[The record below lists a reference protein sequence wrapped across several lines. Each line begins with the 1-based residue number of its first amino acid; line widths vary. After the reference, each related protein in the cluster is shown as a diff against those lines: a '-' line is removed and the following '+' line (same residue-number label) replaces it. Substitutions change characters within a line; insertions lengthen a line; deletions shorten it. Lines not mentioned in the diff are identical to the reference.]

1 MKNQARKPT
10 NPEQS
15 IHPNNGFIPY
25 QNIPVYEEQEEEWNY
40 QDILGLLQRR
50 WLVII
55 GVATTLMTGIAINLI
70 LNPKPAE
77 YESKFQMLIEPIDQS
92 NQVIDLV
99 QESNPFSSNRGNL
112 DYESQI
118 LVLRSPELIDN
129 SVKRL
134 EAIYPYINY
143 NSLINSLR
151 ISRVGQ
157 TKIIEVRYRSQDPQQ
172 SKTVLDEIAQDYLQY
187 SKAKRRTNVNQGLD
201 YINRELPSLQNR
213 VDQIQREM
221 QIFQQKYDFI
231 SPETLTTQIAT
242 QSSSFIE
249 KQQALEQELAQA
261 RANYNFLQS
270 EEGTKALLDSYPVY
284 QQLNDE
290 LRQLDIQI
298 ISASTLFQEE
308 SPNII
313 TLREKRNQLVPLIE
327 EESERYIRTS
337 RAEATS
343 TLNSLELSK
352 QELQRNQQILEQQ
365 KQQLPSLIREYTE
378 IQSRLQLAN
387 EALSRF
393 LSTREN
399 LQIQFSQTDLGWQL
413 IQAPGLPQAP
423 VVSSSMVRDLIVGLA
438 ASVFL
443 GMGAALIADKL
454 DNTYHNAWSLKERVH
469 LPLLGTLP
477 FSKELQRG
485 ELKTIQTEKSVVELS
500 ASLKEGEA
508 SLGIYPINFLESLRV
523 LYTNIQL
530 LNSDSQI
537 QSITLTSAMAGD
549 GKSTIAFHLAQIAA
563 SMGKRVLLVDGD
575 MRRPCV
581 HKLSNLNNLWGLSN
595 LITSNL
601 PFEKVVRQLPQMNA
615 VSIITAGPLPPDCAK
630 LLSSE
635 KMKRLM
641 ADFHQ
646 SFDLVIYD
654 APPVVGLAD
663 ASLIA
668 SQTDGLLMVAR
679 IDKTDRSV
687 LERVVNDLKVAP
699 INLLGVVAN
708 GQRGNV
714 SSYYYQQAR

>member
-1 MKNQARKPT
+1 MKNQAHKPT

-15 IHPNNGFIPY
+15 IHSTNGFIPY
-25 QNIPVYEEQEEEWNY
+25 QNIPVYEEQEEWNY

-50 WLVII
+50 WLVIL

-77 YESKFQMLIEPIDQS
+77 YESRFQMLIEPIDQS
-92 NQVIDLV
+92 TQVVDLV
-99 QESNPFSSNRGNL
+99 QKGNPFLSNRSNL

-129 SVKRL
+129 SAKRL
-134 EAIYPYINY
+134 AAIYPYIDYNY
-143 NSLINSLR
+143 LLNSLR
-151 ISRVGQ
+151 IGRVGQ
-157 TKIIEVRYRSQDPQQ
+157 TKIIEVRYRSQDPQE
-172 SKTVLDEIAQDYLQY
+172 SKTVLDEISQDYLQY
-187 SKAKRRTNVNQGLD
+187 SKAKRRTNINQGLD

-231 SPETLTTQIAT
+231 SPETLTIQVAT
-242 QSSSFIE
+242 QSSGFIQ

-308 SPNII
+308 NPNII

-352 QELQRNQQILEQQ
+352 QELQRNQQILDQQ
-365 KQQLPSLIREYTE
+365 RQQLPSLIREYTE
-378 IQSRLQLAN
+378 IQGRLQLAT

-393 LSTREN
+393 LSTREI
-399 LQIQFSQTDLGWQL
+399 LQIQFSQADLGWQL

-454 DNTYHNAWSLKERVH
+454 DNTYHNAWSLKERVN

-485 ELKTIQTEKSVVELS
+485 ELKTVKTEKSVSELS
-500 ASLKEGEA
+500 TSLKEGEA
-508 SLGIYPINFLESLRV
+508 SLGTYPINFIEALRV

-563 SMGKRVLLVDGD
+563 AMGKRVLLVDGD
-575 MRRPCV
+575 MRRPSV
-581 HKLSNLNNLWGLSN
+581 HRLSNLNNLWGLSN

-641 ADFHQ
+641 ADFHK

-687 LERVVNDLKVAP
+687 LERIVNDLKIAP

-708 GQRGNV
+708 GQKGNV